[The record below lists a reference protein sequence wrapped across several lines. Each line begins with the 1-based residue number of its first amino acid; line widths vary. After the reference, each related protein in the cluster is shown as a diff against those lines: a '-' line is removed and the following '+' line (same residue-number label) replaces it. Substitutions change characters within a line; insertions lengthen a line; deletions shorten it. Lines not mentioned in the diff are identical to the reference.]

1 MLECLA
7 DWEAFLHQ
15 RGQMPELVQCGL
27 MHEQFEA
34 IHPFVDGNG
43 RVGRLLIPLFL
54 VERGRLQQPLLY
66 LSSFFEARRLD
77 YYDALQRVRTQGDW
91 RSWLVFFLEG
101 VETTAREGIAQAG
114 RLLDLHESF
123 RQRLAKKLQALVL
136 LDQLFVNPYVSVARA
151 AEILKVSN
159 PTARNAV
166 AILQREGV
174 LEEITGRSWGK
185 LYLARPILEAIENR
199 PPR

>member
-1 MLECLA
+1 
-7 DWEAFLHQ
+7 
-15 RGQMPELVQCGL
+15 
-27 MHEQFEA
+27 
-34 IHPFVDGNG
+34 
-43 RVGRLLIPLFL
+43 
-54 VERGRLQQPLLY
+54 
-66 LSSFFEARRLD
+66 
-77 YYDALQRVRTQGDW
+77 
-91 RSWLVFFLEG
+91 
-101 VETTAREGIAQAG
+101 
-114 RLLDLHESF
+114 
-123 RQRLAKKLQALVL
+123 VL